1 MLKTTLTACLAKP
14 NSDGGIY
21 GRTLELVT
29 EDSASGKN
37 ETAADG
43 GLDSSSKPVF
53 AYLANYHSEPY
64 ALSGFHSGTPLIGPI
79 TFMPKAS
86 LSSGEN
92 IFYLLPSL
100 TSQALALVEFLA
112 TTPTNVQPK
121 IAIVHGN
128 RDADRKVTEAIQSYA
143 RQRKLGIPLDITLAH
158 TDKAQKE
165 IAREMSKHRIDAVIF
180 LGDAD
185 LLLRLGQYL
194 EHDANSPKLLALL
207 TMIGRSVLDLPK
219 SVAAKTYLA
228 TPFSISD
235 PEALKQLSFRLHQ
248 QNIELINP
256 GLQAAACAAVDIFA
270 EAAKQCGRRLTKAKL
285 INAIE
290 HIHDFS
296 MPLMPDISFP
306 GTDRVGNFGA
316 FVVGISADQQRFIP
330 IRDWITPTR

>member
-1 MLKTTLTACLAKP
+1 
-14 NSDGGIY
+14 
-21 GRTLELVT
+21 
-29 EDSASGKN
+29 
-37 ETAADG
+37 
-43 GLDSSSKPVF
+43 
-53 AYLANYHSEPY
+53 
-64 ALSGFHSGTPLIGPI
+64 
-79 TFMPKAS
+79 
-86 LSSGEN
+86 
-92 IFYLLPSL
+92 
-100 TSQALALVEFLA
+100 
-112 TTPTNVQPK
+112 VQPK

-128 RDADRKVTEAIQSYA
+128 RDADRKVAEAIQSYA

-219 SVAAKTYLA
+219 SVAAKAYLA

-306 GTDRVGNFGA
+306 GTDRVGNSGA